1 MNKTELARNVADKT
15 GLTIAAAGEAVNAVI
30 ESVLGAL
37 ENGEEVA
44 LLGFGTFKVVERAA
58 RTGRNPQTGEEIEVP
73 ASKSITFKVSKS
85 LKEKFN

>member
-1 MNKTELARNVADKT
+1 MNKTELARNVAEKT
-15 GLTIAAAGEAVNAVI
+15 GLTIAAAGDAVNAVI